1 MLPRFLWLGVLI
13 VSLWACTPDEEVF
26 SELSDERLFF
36 STDTLF
42 FDTLLTTKQSPSY
55 RALLF
60 NPNKNGVIVPSI
72 ALTSLSDSPYELT
85 INGLSGK
92 SFSNVKILGGDSLLI
107 LVKATLPPTGSA
119 SPELSRDYIEIAGN
133 TENVVIDAWG
143 QDATFLTG
151 LNVILGNVVW
161 DSPLPYVIS
170 DTLLVTADAILTI
183 LEGVEVVMRPGSGFF
198 VAGSLLTEGSPESKV
213 VFRNDRSDRD
223 YSEAPGQWEG
233 IFFLEGSKGNF
244 LDHTII
250 KNANIGLYIG
260 TPDDD
265 DTPDVTLS
273 NCLIANMASDGI
285 LAFTS
290 DVYAYNTVVYNAGR
304 YLLGNLAGGNYRYE
318 HCTFT
323 NYPSDFF
330 RDGPAV
336 VFSDN
341 ILLDDLT
348 LLTAPL
354 QASVFGSIIW
364 GSEQEEIE
372 LNTEGGSSFLVQMGY
387 SVLKT
392 KRAIFDV
399 NNNLLNINPQF
410 YNEFLYDYRPDSLSP
425 LINAATYLNI
435 DLDVQGLPRDS
446 LPDIGAYEWTP
457 GQKNQ

>member
-1 MLPRFLWLGVLI
+1 MSPRFFWLGALV
-13 VSLWACTPDEEVF
+13 VSIWSCTPDEEVF
-26 SELSDERLFF
+26 SELSDERLYF

-42 FDTLLTTKQSPSY
+42 FDTLLTTQPSPTY
-55 RALLF
+55 RAMLF

-72 ALTSLSDSPYELT
+72 SLASLNGSPYELT

-92 SFSNVKILGGDSLLI
+92 LFNNIKILGGDSLLI

-133 TENVVIDAWG
+133 TENIVIDAWA
-143 QDATFLTG
+143 QDATFLRG
-151 LNVILGNVVW
+151 LNAIVGNVVW

-198 VAGSLLTEGSPESKV
+198 VAGSLLTEGSPANKV

-273 NCLIANMASDGI
+273 NCLIANMSSDGI

-290 DVYAYNTVVYNAGR
+290 DVYAYNTVVHNVGR
-304 YLLGNLAGGNYRYE
+304 YLLGNLAGGSYRYQ

-354 QASVFGSIIW
+354 QASVFNSIIW

-399 NNNLLNINPQF
+399 NSNLLNTNPKF

-435 DLDVQGLPRDS
+435 DFDTQGLPRDS

>member
-1 MLPRFLWLGVLI
+1 MSPRFLWLGVLV
-13 VSLWACTPDEEVF
+13 VSVWACTPDEEVF
-26 SELSDERLFF
+26 SELSDERLYF

-42 FDTLLTTKQSPSY
+42 FDTLLTTQPSPSY
-55 RALLF
+55 RVQLF

-72 ALTSLSDSPYELT
+72 SLASLNDSPYELT

-133 TENVVIDAWG
+133 TEKIVIDAWA
-143 QDATFLTG
+143 QDATFLSG
-151 LNVILGNVVW
+151 LNAIVGNIVW

-170 DTLLVTADAILTI
+170 DTLLVTADASLTI

-198 VAGSLLTEGSPESKV
+198 VAGSLLTEGSQENKV
-213 VFRNDRSDRD
+213 VFRNDRSDRG
-223 YSEAPGQWEG
+223 YKEAPGQWEG

-244 LDHTII
+244 LDHTVI

-273 NCLIANMASDGI
+273 NCLIANMSSDGI

-290 DVYAYNTVVYNAGR
+290 DVYAYNTVIYNVGR

-354 QASVFGSIIW
+354 QASVFNSIIW

-372 LNTEGGSSFLVQMGY
+372 LNTEGGSSFLVQIGY

-399 NNNLLNINPQF
+399 NNNILNTNPKF

-425 LINAATYLNI
+425 LINAANYLNI
-435 DLDVQGLPRDS
+435 DLDIQGLPRDS
-446 LPDIGAYEWTP
+446 LPDIGAYEWTQ